1 MMFILLALSGYLIGS
16 VPSGFLSMRLFTGRD
31 IRSLGTGSATV
42 TAVMIH
48 GGKRPG
54 VVALVLEIIKT
65 IICIVIA
72 HYLVGEV
79 WATLVILVAAVVG
92 CNWSIWL
99 KGSGGQGLTIGVFGL
114 FLLNPLPILIMAV
127 FYLLPML
134 ITKRHVLSNRL
145 FRLSLPVILGLW
157 YGSWEWPL
165 AGCLIVVPSFIK
177 EWLFGDDV
185 VDTRKTGGVS
195 QAGNEA

>member
-1 MMFILLALSGYLIGS
+1 M
-16 VPSGFLSMRLFTGRD
+16 
-31 IRSLGTGSATV
+31 
-42 TAVMIH
+42 
-48 GGKRPG
+48 
-54 VVALVLEIIKT
+54 
-65 IICIVIA
+65 
-72 HYLVGEV
+72 
-79 WATLVILVAAVVG
+79 
-92 CNWSIWL
+92 
-99 KGSGGQGLTIGVFGL
+99 
-114 FLLNPLPILIMAV
+114 MAV

-157 YGSWEWPL
+157 YSSWEWPL

-177 EWLFGDDV
+177 GWLFGDDV